1 MASSKSKQKRAKM
14 ILKQKHRALKKR
26 QKAAIKE
33 IMAKK

>member
-14 ILKQKHRALKKR
+14 TRKQKHRALKKR

-33 IMAKK
+33 IIANK